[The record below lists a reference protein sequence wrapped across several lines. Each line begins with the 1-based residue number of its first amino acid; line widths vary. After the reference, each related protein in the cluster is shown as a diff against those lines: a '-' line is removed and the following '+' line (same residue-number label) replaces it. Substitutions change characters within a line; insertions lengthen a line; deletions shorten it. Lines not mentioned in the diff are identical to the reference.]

1 MRTIIAIGVGWLTLG
16 FLLAWAWSRAKR
28 HETTL
33 LRDRDTLSECE
44 ELCPK
49 FEMCPGVH
57 DCLLEPGPDAYD
69 EEKEIDFVA
78 RRSKMEADREDAEE
92 GRQERLR
99 EKKEG
104 R

>member
-1 MRTIIAIGVGWLTLG
+1 MSLR
-16 FLLAWAWSRAKR
+16 SRG
-28 HETTL
+28 
-33 LRDRDTLSECE
+33 DTLSECE

-49 FEMCPGVH
+49 FEECPGVH
-57 DCLLEPGPDAYD
+57 DCLPEPNPDTYD
-69 EEKEIDFVA
+69 EDKEIDFVA

-104 R
+104 KP